1 LHAIVNFFAQLTSP
15 LWRFTRERP
24 WLAATLL
31 GVASAI
37 CFLEDIHYVRTILG
51 LGACSV
57 LIAKSERDLRQER
70 ALAASG
76 QG

>member
-1 LHAIVNFFAQLTSP
+1 LHAIIQFFAHLASP
-15 LWRFTRERP
+15 LRRFARERP
-24 WLAATLL
+24 WLAAAIL

-37 CFLEDIHYVRTILG
+37 CFLEDIHYARTFLG
-51 LGACSV
+51 LAACSV

-70 ALAASG
+70 ALAPSS